1 MLFFYLLVNYHY
13 YYCVSLDTVDI
24 VKLGICVVVGKPILI
39 VQPVRVL
46 DQHART
52 ESSSLDLQYHLMKY

>member
-13 YYCVSLDTVDI
+13 YYCVSLDAVDI
-24 VKLGICVVVGKPILI
+24 VKLGICVAVGKPILI
-39 VQPVRVL
+39 DNLVQ
-46 DQHART
+46 QART